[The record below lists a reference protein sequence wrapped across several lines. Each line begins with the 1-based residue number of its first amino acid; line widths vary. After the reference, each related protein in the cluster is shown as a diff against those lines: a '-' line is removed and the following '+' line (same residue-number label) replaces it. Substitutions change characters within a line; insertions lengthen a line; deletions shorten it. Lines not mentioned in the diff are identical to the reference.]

1 MNDNV
6 NSLAKIENAED
17 FFNELFDFSE
27 ECPVDI
33 KKVAIATN
41 FSALIHHVG
50 KSKSEIADD
59 LGWKRSRLSKVLSGE
74 QNLTIKTMVDLS
86 NAVGYDFDVIF
97 HKSNVFSHRSLQPW
111 ESNLLIQLNP
121 YQNSV
126 MVDIEPKLSGLEK
139 VSSTN
144 VLPPVKSDYIIHELP
159 SIDTS
164 VYANYR

>member
-1 MNDNV
+1 
-6 NSLAKIENAED
+6 
-17 FFNELFDFSE
+17 
-27 ECPVDI
+27 
-33 KKVAIATN
+33 
-41 FSALIHHVG
+41 
-50 KSKSEIADD
+50 
-59 LGWKRSRLSKVLSGE
+59 
-74 QNLTIKTMVDLS
+74 MVDLS

-126 MVDIEPKLSGLEK
+126 MVDIEPKFSGLEK